1 MSDRVEARIDD
12 GLVEMRLTRAA
23 SGNAIDPAWVAAFG
37 EAVSRCEGARAVLI
51 CAEGPAFTV
60 GGDLKHFR
68 SRVGDLDVALG
79 EMVPD
84 FHAAL
89 GALAAL
95 PAPVV
100 CALQGPIAGGGLGLA
115 FCADIVLAAPS
126 VRFVCGFSLLGLSGD
141 GGGSWWLPRL
151 VGPRRAAEMMLLNRS
166 VSAQEAVEWGIAT
179 TVVEAD
185 RLHSEALA
193 IARRLAAGPAASLAH
208 MKRLLRES
216 WSASLPEQLDAETAA
231 MIECGRTADARE
243 GVEAFSGRRPPE
255 FKGE

>member
-1 MSDRVEARIDD
+1 
-12 GLVEMRLTRAA
+12 
-23 SGNAIDPAWVAAFG
+23 
-37 EAVSRCEGARAVLI
+37 
-51 CAEGPAFTV
+51 
-60 GGDLKHFR
+60 
-68 SRVGDLDVALG
+68 
-79 EMVPD
+79 
-84 FHAAL
+84 
-89 GALAAL
+89 
-95 PAPVV
+95 
-100 CALQGPIAGGGLGLA
+100 
-115 FCADIVLAAPS
+115 
-126 VRFVCGFSLLGLSGD
+126 
-141 GGGSWWLPRL
+141 
-151 VGPRRAAEMMLLNRS
+151 